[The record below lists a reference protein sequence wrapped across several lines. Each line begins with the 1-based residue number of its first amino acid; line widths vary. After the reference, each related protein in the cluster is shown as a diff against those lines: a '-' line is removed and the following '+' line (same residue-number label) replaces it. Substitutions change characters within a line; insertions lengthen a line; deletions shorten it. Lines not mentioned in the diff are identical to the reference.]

1 MTVLSSYNR
10 EEEIILEGYSVEY
23 GGKGNVF
30 GTLCVMDKE
39 EKVFSEEDIN
49 YLKSMADILSHMI
62 ELDQT
67 KYGMGFLSVP
77 IIPITKGI
85 SVHSIQ
91 GIVHGNRSEQ
101 IMSDVL
107 HSAADNDI
115 GYFIIDLSKLL
126 VQDNCFPTFLFN
138 MMSALV

>member
-1 MTVLSSYNR
+1 
-10 EEEIILEGYSVEY
+10 
-23 GGKGNVF
+23 
-30 GTLCVMDKE
+30 
-39 EKVFSEEDIN
+39 
-49 YLKSMADILSHMI
+49 
-62 ELDQT
+62 
-67 KYGMGFLSVP
+67 MGFLIVP